1 MTTAKELLSPYDL
14 LVVGADVNEVVD
26 DAAGPRSSS
35 FGAGA
40 IGPGRR

>member
-14 LVVGADVNEVVD
+14 LVVGAGVNEVD